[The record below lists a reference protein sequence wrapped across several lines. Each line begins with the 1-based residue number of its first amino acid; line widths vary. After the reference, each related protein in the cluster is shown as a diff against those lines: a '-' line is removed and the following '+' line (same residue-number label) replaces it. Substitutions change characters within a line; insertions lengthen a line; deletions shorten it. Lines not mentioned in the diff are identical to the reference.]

1 MTLTA
6 EQWFPSVIWSGML
19 SGVDNEAISLFAYD
33 RMAVDTGVQISNYLG
48 WQSNPIRHGDCEEFD
63 KLVSVLNEQIHNC
76 SVQADLPELQVQN
89 IWINI
94 NKPGAYNHLHNHAGA
109 LLSGVYYVKS
119 TPEQGNIFFERGDN
133 AEYFLP
139 PMEKPN
145 YFTSTATTYKAMSD
159 ALYIF
164 PGWLKHSVQPNLTKD
179 DRISISF
186 NYGVKPN
193 ATWRRHKVR
202 L

>member
-33 RMAVDTGVQISNYLG
+33 RMAVDTGVQVSNYLG
-48 WQSNPIRHGDCEEFD
+48 WQSSPIRHGDCDEFD
-63 KLVSVLNEQIHNC
+63 KLVSVLNEQIYNC
-76 SVQADLPELQVQN
+76 SVQADLPELQIQN

-139 PMEKPN
+139 PMEKAN
-145 YFTSTATTYKAMSD
+145 YFTSTATTYKAMTD

-193 ATWRRHKVR
+193 AN
-202 L
+202 

>member
-1 MTLTA
+1 MSLTA

-19 SGVDNEAISLFAYD
+19 SGVDNSALEVFAYD
-33 RMAVDTGVQISNYLG
+33 RKSIDQGVTVSNYIG
-48 WQSNPIRHGDCEEFD
+48 WQSGPIRHGDNEEFD
-63 KLVSVLNEQIHNC
+63 TFVRALNEQINNC
-76 SVQADLPELQVQN
+76 AMQADLPPLGIQN

-94 NKPGAYNHLHNHAGA
+94 NGPGSYNHLHNHAGSI
-109 LLSGVYYVKS
+109 LSGVYYVKA

-145 YFTSTATTYKAMSD
+145 YFTSTATTYKAITD
-159 ALYIF
+159 AVYIF
-164 PGWLKHSVQPNLTKD
+164 PGWLKHSVQPNLTKE

-186 NYGVKPN
+186 NYGVVPN
-193 ATWRRHKVR
+193 AN
-202 L
+202 

>member
-193 ATWRRHKVR
+193 AT
-202 L
+202 